1 MVYAAVG
8 VSGSHK
14 GNKFRVMDRL
24 LIGPFNITAV
34 SQYQF
39 VGVGGRKSQ
48 NNVLFTGALFF
59 LLPSSRASRK
69 IPRLNR
75 LPHKAPVM
83 QASVECA
90 STARQKRDLGTD
102 H

>member
-69 IPRLNR
+69 IPRLHR